1 MLVSVDANELQR
13 ATLER
18 KKSDELNV
26 IATALGVKPGSRVKK
41 ADLVDLILQAAGVTG
56 SRRANVAPAET
67 AVAET
72 AVAETAVA
80 ETAVAE
86 TVPAETADG
95 NGHQVEASSAE
106 SSTSG
111 PPAPRRRSPR
121 SVGWAGDEGGGA
133 DEPAS
138 LFDSPSAAAARREAA
153 AARHQSAPVNDPPA
167 AAPTAV
173 VLYPDANALPATTPS
188 VDPA

>member
-1 MLVSVDANELQR
+1 MSVDANELQR

-72 AVAETAVA
+72 AVAEAAVVSVP
-80 ETAVAE
+80 VALGVSSE
-86 TVPAETADG
+86 SCSRGFGRCTVMRTSLKSCVAFTRSFER
-95 NGHQVEASSAE
+95 SSSRP
-106 SSTSG
+106 SSTRPG
-111 PPAPRRRSPR
+111 
-121 SVGWAGDEGGGA
+121 
-133 DEPAS
+133 
-138 LFDSPSAAAARREAA
+138 
-153 AARHQSAPVNDPPA
+153 
-167 AAPTAV
+167 
-173 VLYPDANALPATTPS
+173 
-188 VDPA
+188 